1 MKKFLEAMKNHK
13 IFSLYCVIAL
23 LIMLVAAI
31 GPYLPI
37 ADPYQTQLEQ
47 NLLAPSAQHLFGT
60 DALGRDVFSRLIVG
74 ARYSVFSTLILVA
87 LISLMGSLLGVL
99 AGYFGG
105 ILDAIIMRF
114 ADTMISFPDL
124 ILAIAVVGILG
135 PSLLNSMVAIA
146 IVSWT
151 KYARLSRS
159 LVLKIRQQDYLAA
172 ARLSG
177 TKTRKIITRYLIPN
191 VMPTMV
197 ITAAMDIGSTMLSL
211 AALSFLGF
219 GVRPPTPE
227 WGYMLSESRTDF
239 QSSPWL
245 LIFPG
250 LAILLV
256 VVIFN
261 LLGDALRDVL
271 DPYQQTETT
280 DLSTDLMPVK

>member
-1 MKKFLEAMKNHK
+1 MKNILGLISKHK
-13 IFSLYCVIAL
+13 QFSIYCLLALVVMVIAAFG
-23 LIMLVAAI
+23 V
-31 GPYLPI
+31 YLPI
-37 ADPYQTQLEQ
+37 ADPYQTHLEQ
-47 NLLAPSAQHLFGT
+47 NLLPPSTQHLLGT
-60 DALGRDVFSRLIVG
+60 DSLGRDVFSRLIVG
-74 ARYSVFSTLILVA
+74 ARYSVFSTLLLVA
-87 LISLMGSLLGVL
+87 LISLLGSLLGIL

-135 PSLLNSMVAIA
+135 PSLWNSMIAIA

-151 KYARLSRS
+151 KYARLARS
-159 LVLKIRQQDYLAA
+159 LVLKIRRQDYLAA

-191 VMPTMV
+191 AMPTMV

-227 WGYMLSESRTDF
+227 WGYMLSESRVDF

-250 LAILLV
+250 LAILIV

-271 DPYQQTETT
+271 DPYQQTKTEDLATELVTT
-280 DLSTDLMPVK
+280 